1 MVPTMPPF
9 FPAEGWYFFSREKYG
24 AFKPWVEKV
33 EGTRRINACIE
44 RVFRYKARVNNM
56 FLNISRWLEIIERE
70 HNELLLFVKNSQE
83 LGSSPFPYIAP
94 VIPRPLQGEVVRGEH
109 FVLHDLLKSISG
121 SSSQAGSARE
131 PQAEI
136 AEGALVSF
144 VRPNQSPL
152 REQDSQAAPQV
163 VKRKN
168 AQAESHCCV

>member
-1 MVPTMPPF
+1 M
-9 FPAEGWYFFSREKYG
+9 
-24 AFKPWVEKV
+24 EKV
-33 EGTRRINACIE
+33 EGTGRINACIE
-44 RVFRYKARVNNM
+44 LVFRYKARVNHM
-56 FLNISRWLEIIERE
+56 FLNISRWLEITERE
-70 HNELLLFVKNSQE
+70 RNEPLLSVKNSQE

-94 VIPRPLQGEVVRGEH
+94 VIPRPLSGEVVGGEH
-109 FVLHDLLKSISG
+109 FFLADLLKSISG

-144 VRPNQSPL
+144 VRPDQSPL

-168 AQAESHCCV
+168 AQAESHCYV